1 MNPRIQPILLDS
13 NAYFRL
19 ALSIHPLLQVCFGED
34 TQFSLFVLPELDDE
48 YRTSVRLRHKFM
60 WVAEQQY
67 VQDRRAKRYEL
78 KGEKQTQALTAF
90 SFLDRYATD
99 HGINLSRED
108 LKALAAG
115 FVMDMPVAT
124 DDRGMQTVA
133 EAHQIECWNMVKLLK
148 VMVSAGRIDMD
159 KVTEVLEYLE
169 EDNDLPMP
177 KDRLRRVF
185 KEYFPTGTC
194 PL

>member
-67 VQDRRAKRYEL
+67 VQE
-78 KGEKQTQALTAF
+78 
-90 SFLDRYATD
+90 
-99 HGINLSRED
+99 
-108 LKALAAG
+108 
-115 FVMDMPVAT
+115 
-124 DDRGMQTVA
+124 
-133 EAHQIECWNMVKLLK
+133 LLK